1 MSITEYH
8 CKGHGR
14 GHNTPY
20 DTIYTTLD
28 TEMLG
33 LGWEEG
39 EGGKEGAGSSVS
51 FILSNTND

>member
-20 DTIYTTLD
+20 DTIHTTLD

-39 EGGKEGAGSSVS
+39 EGGKEGLEAASH
-51 FILSNTND
+51 LY